1 MGHRLTRPNEDCEGV
16 DPMNGNDLLSRRR
29 HALAPA
35 YELFYD
41 EPIHM
46 VRGEGVWLFD
56 ADGRRYL
63 DCYNNVASVGHCHP
77 RVVEA
82 IATQSRLLNTHTRY
96 LHEKVIELGERLG
109 AKLSE
114 KLSTCWFVC
123 TGTEANDLATQIA
136 RTVTGHYGMVV
147 SEGSYHGNSDLV
159 LKLST
164 SSYPAEDRPDWL
176 AAAEA
181 PDTYR
186 GPYRAGSGPGG
197 EEALAERYAAAVS
210 EGVAG
215 LAERGYQ
222 PAAMLVDSTWD
233 DNGLLIPPRGYLP
246 RAASIVRASGGLFIA
261 DEVQA
266 GYCRL
271 GESWWGHE
279 CYEVVPD
286 IVVLGKPMGGGH
298 PVAAVISTPE
308 IAAAFGER
316 VDYFNTFG
324 GNPVSAAAA
333 LAVLDVIDEEGLLEN
348 ARQVG
353 RHLERGLAELAN
365 EHAVIGDVRG
375 SGLFWGIDLVRDRDS
390 RRPVDR
396 VEAKRVVS
404 SICEAGVLMGLM
416 GKHGNVLKLRPPLPF
431 SRDNADQALE
441 AIDACLRATPC

>member
-1 MGHRLTRPNEDCEGV
+1 MGRDESE
-16 DPMNGNDLLSRRR
+16 LLSRRR
-29 HALAPA
+29 QALAPA

-41 EPIHM
+41 EPIHI

-63 DCYNNVASVGHCHP
+63 DCYNNVPSVGHCHP

-82 IATQSRLLNTHTRY
+82 IATQAALLNTHTRY
-96 LHEKVIELGERLG
+96 IHEKVVELGERLG
-109 AKLSE
+109 AKLSGN
-114 KLSTCWFVC
+114 LAACWFVC

-136 RTVTGHYGMVV
+136 RTVTGRSGMVV

-164 SSYPAEDRPDWL
+164 SSYPAESRPDWL
-176 AAAEA
+176 AAVAA

-186 GPYRAGSGPGG
+186 GAHRANSEAGA
-197 EEALAERYAAAVS
+197 EESLAERYAEAVS

-215 LAERGYQ
+215 LVDRGFP
-222 PAAMLVDSTWD
+222 PAAMLVDSSWD
-233 DNGLLIPPRGYLP
+233 DNGLLIPPKGYLA
-246 RAASIVRASGGLFIA
+246 RAASIVRAAGGLFIA

-271 GESWWGHE
+271 GDWWGHE
-279 CYEVVPD
+279 RYDVVPD

-298 PVAAVISTPE
+298 PVAAVVSTPE
-308 IAAAFGER
+308 IAAAFGEQ

-348 ARQVG
+348 VREVG
-353 RHLERGLAELAN
+353 RHLEQGLTALAS
-365 EHAVIGDVRG
+365 EHPIVGDVRG
-375 SGLFWGIDLVRDRDS
+375 SGLFWAIDLVSDRES
-390 RRPVDR
+390 RRPIPR
-396 VEAKRVVS
+396 AAARRLVS
-404 SICEAGVLMGLM
+404 SICQAGVLMGLM
-416 GKHGNVLKLRPPLPF
+416 GTHGNVLKMRPPLPF
-431 SRDNADQALE
+431 SRGDADYALE
-441 AIDACLRATPC
+441 IIGACLKRYAL

>member
-1 MGHRLTRPNEDCEGV
+1 MQTTNA
-16 DPMNGNDLLSRRR
+16 NDLLSRRR
-29 HALAPA
+29 QALAPA

-41 EPIHM
+41 EPLHI

-77 RVVEA
+77 RVVKA
-82 IATQSRLLNTHTRY
+82 IATQAALLNTHTRY
-96 LHEKVIELGERLG
+96 LHEKVVELGERLG
-109 AKLSE
+109 AKFSE
-114 KLSTCWFVC
+114 KLSACWFVC

-164 SSYPAEDRPDWL
+164 SSYPAKDRPDWL
-176 AAAEA
+176 AAAAA

-186 GPYRAGSGPGG
+186 GPFRAGSEAGG
-197 EEALAERYAAAVS
+197 EGALAERYAAAVS

-215 LAERGYQ
+215 LADRGYQ
-222 PAAMLVDSTWD
+222 PAAMLVDSSWD
-233 DNGLLIPPRGYLP
+233 DNGLLVPPKGYLA

-271 GESWWGHE
+271 GDSWWGHE
-279 CYEVVPD
+279 RYDVVPD

-298 PVAAVISTPE
+298 PVAAVVSTPE

-316 VDYFNTFG
+316 TDYFNTFG

-333 LAVLDVIDEEGLLEN
+333 LAVLDVIDEERLLEN
-348 ARQVG
+348 AHEVG
-353 RHLERGLAELAN
+353 RHLERGLAELASR
-365 EHAVIGDVRG
+365 HPIIGDVRG
-375 SGLFWGIDLVRDRDS
+375 SGLFWGIDLVGNRET
-390 RRPVDR
+390 RRPVDPE
-396 VEAKRVVS
+396 EAKRVVS
-404 SICEAGVLMGLM
+404 SICQAGVLMGLM
-416 GKHGNVLKLRPPLPF
+416 GSHRNVLKMRPPLPF
-431 SRDNADQALE
+431 SREDADHALE
-441 AIDACLRATPC
+441 VIDGCLKRHAS

>member
-1 MGHRLTRPNEDCEGV
+1 MESE
-16 DPMNGNDLLSRRR
+16 LLKRRR
-29 HALAPA
+29 RALAPA
-35 YELFYD
+35 YELFYE
-41 EPIHM
+41 EPVHL

-56 ADGRRYL
+56 VDGRRYL
-63 DCYNNVASVGHCHP
+63 DCYNNVPSVGHCHP

-82 IATQSRLLNTHTRY
+82 IATQARLLNTHTRY
-96 LHEKVIELGERLG
+96 LHEKVVELGERLG
-109 AKLSE
+109 AKLSGA
-114 KLSTCWFVC
+114 LGACWFVC

-136 RTVTGHYGMVV
+136 RTVTGRHGMVV

-164 SSYPAEDRPDWL
+164 ASYPAEDRPAWL

-186 GPYRAGSGPGG
+186 GRYRAGSEAGG
-197 EEALAERYAAAVS
+197 EEALAERYAAS
-210 EGVAG
+210 
-215 LAERGYQ
+215 LAESLEGLVERGHQ
-222 PAAMLVDSTWD
+222 PAAMLVDPSWD
-233 DNGLLIPPRGYLP
+233 DNGLLIPPKGYLA
-246 RAASIVRASGGLFIA
+246 RAASIVRDAGGLFIA

-271 GESWWGHE
+271 GDSWWGHE
-279 CYEVVPD
+279 RYDVVPD

-298 PVAAVISTPE
+298 PVAAVVSTPE
-308 IAAAFGER
+308 IAAAFGEQ

-365 EHAVIGDVRG
+365 EHEIIGNVRG
-375 SGLFWGIDLVRDRDS
+375 SGLFWGIDLVRDRES

-396 VEAKRVVS
+396 VEAKHVVS
-404 SICEAGVLMGLM
+404 SLCKAGVLMGLM

-431 SRDNADQALE
+431 RRDNADHALE
-441 AIDACLRATPC
+441 TIDACLRTLHR

>member
-1 MGHRLTRPNEDCEGV
+1 
-16 DPMNGNDLLSRRR
+16 MN
-29 HALAPA
+29 AW
-35 YELFYD
+35 
-41 EPIHM
+41 
-46 VRGEGVWLFD
+46 GEKF
-56 ADGRRYL
+56 
-63 DCYNNVASVGHCHP
+63 
-77 RVVEA
+77 
-82 IATQSRLLNTHTRY
+82 
-96 LHEKVIELGERLG
+96 
-109 AKLSE
+109 SE
-114 KLSTCWFVC
+114 KLSACWFVC

-186 GPYRAGSGPGG
+186 GPYRAGSEAGG

-215 LAERGYQ
+215 LADRGYQ
-222 PAAMLVDSTWD
+222 PAAMLVDSSWD
-233 DNGLLIPPRGYLP
+233 DNGLLIPPKGYLP

-279 CYEVVPD
+279 RYDVVPD

-348 ARQVG
+348 AREVG
-353 RHLERGLAELAN
+353 RHLERGLAEIASESPDHRRRARLRALL
-365 EHAVIGDVRG
+365 GDRPGQRSRESPAGRPGGGEARRQRDLPGRRSDG
-375 SGLFWGIDLVRDRDS
+375 SHGKPRQRPQDAAPASVQPRQ
-390 RRPVDR
+390 RRPR
-396 VEAKRVVS
+396 ARGGRCVS
-404 SICEAGVLMGLM
+404 ARYSLAGWHLFAASPR
-416 GKHGNVLKLRPPLPF
+416 KP
-431 SRDNADQALE
+431 
-441 AIDACLRATPC
+441 

>member
-1 MGHRLTRPNEDCEGV
+1 MNESE
-16 DPMNGNDLLSRRR
+16 LLKRRR
-29 HALAPA
+29 QALAPA

-41 EPIHM
+41 EPVHI

-56 ADGRRYL
+56 AHGRRYL
-63 DCYNNVASVGHCHP
+63 DCYNNVPSVGHCHP

-82 IATQSRLLNTHTRY
+82 IATQAGLLNTHTRY
-96 LHEKVIELGERLG
+96 LHENVVKLAERLG
-109 AKLSE
+109 EKFPGKLGA
-114 KLSTCWFVC
+114 CWLVC

-147 SEGSYHGNSDLV
+147 SEDSYHGNSDLV

-164 SSYPAEDRPDWL
+164 GSYPAKDRPDWL

-186 GPYRAGSGPGG
+186 GSFRAGSDVGG
-197 EEALAERYAAAVS
+197 DEALAERYAARVS
-210 EGVAG
+210 EGVER
-215 LAERGYQ
+215 LADRGYQ
-222 PAAMLVDSTWD
+222 PAAMLVDSSWD
-233 DNGLLIPPRGYLP
+233 NNGLFIPPKGYLK
-246 RAASIVRASGGLFIA
+246 RAASIVRAAGGLFIA

-271 GESWWGHE
+271 GDTWWGHE
-279 CYEVVPD
+279 RYEVVPD

-298 PVAAVISTPE
+298 PVAAVVSTPE
-308 IAAAFGER
+308 IAAAFGEQI
-316 VDYFNTFG
+316 DYFNTFG

-348 ARQVG
+348 ANEVG
-353 RHLERGLAELAN
+353 RHLERGFAQLAS
-365 EHAVIGDVRG
+365 EHAIIGDVRG
-375 SGLFWGIDLVRDRDS
+375 SGLFWGIDLVSDRES

-396 VEAKRVVS
+396 VEAKHVVS

-416 GKHGNVLKLRPPLPF
+416 GSHGNVLKMRPPLPF
-431 SRDNADQALE
+431 GRDNADHALE
-441 AIDACLRATPC
+441 VIDKCLRRHAC